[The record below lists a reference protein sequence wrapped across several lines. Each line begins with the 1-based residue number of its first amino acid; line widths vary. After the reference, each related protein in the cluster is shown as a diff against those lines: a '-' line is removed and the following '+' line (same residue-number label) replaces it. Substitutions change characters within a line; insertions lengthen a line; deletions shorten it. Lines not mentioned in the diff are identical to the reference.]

1 MPQALPIVAAET
13 ALVSTTAGSLAALET
28 ASAAEALAALDAT
41 AKAAAA
47 TEAATTAA
55 TAAKTATPIL
65 ETTAGLPIDQVSA
78 LTQGG
83 INPAT
88 VPPVPPGAPLPPATP
103 LPPAGGT
110 PFTVPGAQLPPS
122 GPLPPA
128 TPFTPGVPPGTL
140 PPAAP
145 PIDPVQAQLEQLAN
159 RPPNEFLNKRFEPL
173 ADAAQGEAVPIKSM
187 GEQVQDF
194 QRVGGP
200 NQTGTFENVVEV
212 TDVGEK
218 ASATANGWQT
228 AMKAIKDL
236 PYPVQALGTL
246 ALSKSSMSPDQP
258 KQKKYKAT
266 PYSGLSPDFEPGGP
280 SYQLYGGPPNTG
292 SAVVG
297 NSYDPERFQPGGAS
311 NQLYGGVSAA
321 NGGLMGYDVG
331 GPVEQMSNTNAGIMP
346 TTGQNNMYPMSQQR
360 TFAYA
365 NPSMQNPVSQNVLG
379 TGDAGNLDSYTGMP
393 KFSAGGTTY
402 EDEKKAKA
410 EAEQRK
416 RYSQMMHGK
425 SGTEIENDIA
435 QGQAIASRAR
445 GSSLGIIPRSR
456 TQSLSTPSVAAQT
469 ELAAMF
475 KGKGMKS
482 YLPKMLDPQSTSAG
496 AGETEFAANG
506 GIMHSLGGYS
516 DGGRLLRGPGDGV
529 SDSIP
534 AQIGDRQP
542 ARLADGEFVIPAR
555 IVSELGNGST
565 EAGAR
570 ALYAMM
576 ERIQKGRKKSVGK
589 GKVAVDSKSK
599 KHLPA

>member
-1 MPQALPIVAAET
+1 MPQALPVVAAET
-13 ALVSTTAGSLAALET
+13 ALVSTTASSLAALEA

-41 AKAAAA
+41 AKATAA

-65 ETTAGLPIDQVSA
+65 ETAAGLPIDQVSA

-140 PPAAP
+140 PPATDAFHAQEAAR
-145 PIDPVQAQLEQLAN
+145 IKNYLDSSTASVDPVAPTKYAAESAV
-159 RPPNEFLNKRFEPL
+159 EPVVDTGPKL
-173 ADAAQGEAVPIKSM
+173 QKLIQEGGIKPAST
-187 GEQVQDF
+187 V
-194 QRVGGP
+194 
-200 NQTGTFENVVEV
+200 ENVVEV
-212 TDVGEK
+212 AETVDAG
-218 ASATANGWQT
+218 SATANGWQT

-280 SYQLYGGPPNTG
+280 SDQLYGGPPNTG

-416 RYSQMMHGK
+416 RYSQMMNGK

-435 QGQAIASRAR
+435 QGQAIAAKAK
-445 GSSLGIIPRSR
+445 GSSVGIIPRSR
-456 TQSLSTPSVAAQT
+456 AQSLGTAGPTAQT